1 MLALLFFLLP
11 GYSSLTACAPAISKQ
26 FREQVTPP
34 VSFSELLSDPNAYEG
49 RKVILGGYILEV
61 KNELDASL
69 LTILQAPLDFQ
80 NRPHSR
86 DRSRGRF
93 LVRADKFMDPEIYKK
108 DRKLTVGGRVAGD
121 SEQPLGDHMY
131 RYPVIE
137 VEELYLWAEDKRQ
150 YQVPDP
156 YWGYSLVSLLPFST
170 TLLFLVI
177 AFSLRSF
184 HIHQPPGHFLKLK
197 SRFICAA
204 NFISSSF
211 TFVICFSA
219 GTLAS
224 NARSK
229 SGAPESG
236 ALAACVFKDW
246 ILTLCWCKR

>member
-1 MLALLFFLLP
+1 MIFFKGRYKNGRMLALLFFLLP

-34 VSFSELLSDPNAYEG
+34 VSFSELLSDPNTYEG

-61 KNELDASL
+61 KNESDASL

-86 DRSRGRF
+86 DKSRGRF
-93 LVRADKFMDPEIYKK
+93 LVRTDKFMDPEIYKK

-137 VEELYLWAEDKRQ
+137 VEELYLWAEETRQ

-156 YWGYSLVSLLPFST
+156 YWDYWGYPWYPYYPSIRPY
-170 TLLFLVI
+170 
-177 AFSLRSF
+177 
-184 HIHQPPGHFLKLK
+184 
-197 SRFICAA
+197 
-204 NFISSSF
+204 NF
-211 TFVICFSA
+211 
-219 GTLAS
+219 
-224 NARSK
+224 
-229 SGAPESG
+229 
-236 ALAACVFKDW
+236 W
-246 ILTLCWCKR
+246 

>member
-1 MLALLFFLLP
+1 MRYLNGRRKNVHMLALLVLLLP
-11 GYSSLTACAPAISKQ
+11 GYSSLTACSPAISKQ

-61 KNELDASL
+61 KNESDASL

-86 DRSRGRF
+86 DKSRGRF
-93 LVRADKFMDPEIYKK
+93 MIRADKFMDPEIYKK
-108 DRKLTVGGRVAGD
+108 DRKLTIGGRVAGD

-156 YWGYSLVSLLPFST
+156 YWGYWGYPWYPYYPSIRPYYF
-170 TLLFLVI
+170 
-177 AFSLRSF
+177 
-184 HIHQPPGHFLKLK
+184 
-197 SRFICAA
+197 
-204 NFISSSF
+204 
-211 TFVICFSA
+211 
-219 GTLAS
+219 
-224 NARSK
+224 
-229 SGAPESG
+229 
-236 ALAACVFKDW
+236 W
-246 ILTLCWCKR
+246 